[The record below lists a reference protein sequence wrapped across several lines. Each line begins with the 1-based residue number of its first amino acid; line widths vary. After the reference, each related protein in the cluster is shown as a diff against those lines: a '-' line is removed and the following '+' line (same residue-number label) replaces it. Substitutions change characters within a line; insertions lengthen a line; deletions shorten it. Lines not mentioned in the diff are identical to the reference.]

1 MANNWFQFKKFKIVQ
16 SNTAMKVGTDGVL
29 LGAWTPLDDA
39 LRILDV
45 GTGTGLIA
53 LMLAQRST
61 KAHLDAIDMDEGAVA
76 DAQTNVLSSPWSD
89 RITVLRADFNT
100 YVDSCEDK
108 YDLIVS
114 NPPFFEDG
122 NQAPDK
128 SRAIARHSVG
138 LSPEQLLVNA
148 CCLLHKRGR
157 LALILPPNV
166 YAKYLELANR
176 KGLYQQA
183 MMTIYPT
190 PQKSAVRI
198 LSLWGRHFVK
208 EQKEESLVLESGGR
222 HVYSED
228 YKILTKDFYL
238 KF

>member
-29 LGAWTPLDDA
+29 LGAWTPSDDA

-53 LMLAQRST
+53 LMLAQRNSE
-61 KAHLDAIDMDEGAVA
+61 AHIDAIDIDGGAVA
-76 DAQTNVLSSPWSD
+76 DAQTNVLSSPWFD
-89 RITVLRADFNT
+89 RINVLRADFNT
-100 YVDSCEDK
+100 YANSCDDK

-122 NQAPDK
+122 NHAPEK
-128 SRAIARHSVG
+128 SRALARHSIG
-138 LSPEQLLVNA
+138 LSPEQLLENT
-148 CCLLHKRGR
+148 CRLLHEDGR

-166 YAKYLELANR
+166 HAKYLALAN
-176 KGLYQQA
+176 KTGLHQQS
-183 MMTIYPT
+183 MMTVYPT
-190 PQKSAVRI
+190 PQKPAVRI
-198 LSLWGRHFVK
+198 LSLWGWRLVK
-208 EQKEESLVLESGGR
+208 EQKVESMVLESGGR

-228 YKILTKDFYL
+228 YKMLTKDFYL

>member
-1 MANNWFQFKKFKIVQ
+1 MANNWFQFKEFKIVQ

-29 LGAWTPLDDA
+29 LGAWTPLKTP

-53 LMLAQRST
+53 IMLAQRNSNV
-61 KAHLDAIDMDEGAVA
+61 HIDAIDIDNGAVA
-76 DAQTNVLSSPWSD
+76 DAHTNVMSSPWSD
-89 RITVLRADFNT
+89 RINVLRADFNT
-100 YVDSCEDK
+100 YVDSCDEK

-114 NPPFFEDG
+114 NPPFFENG

-128 SRAIARHSVG
+128 SRALARHSIG

-148 CCLLHKRGR
+148 CRLLHKEGC
-157 LALILPPNV
+157 LALVLPPDV
-166 YAKYLELANR
+166 HDKYLELANR
-176 KGLYQQA
+176 SGLYQQST
-183 MMTIYPT
+183 MTIYPT
-190 PQKSAVRI
+190 PQKPAVRI
-198 LSLWGRHFVK
+198 LSLWGWRFIK
-208 EQKEESLVLESGGR
+208 QPKAQSLVIESGGR

-238 KF
+238 NF